1 MNLSLIDA
9 GFFMKRIEARPASLN
24 APDVREICSVS
35 HCISSAPEN
44 WIQSWL
50 HNDLGWFNRVAD
62 ALTVVRPQERHQYRL
77 FAYRL
82 CPEVFTAEG
91 RAAIVLPGN
100 VKPEAIGQGFRSLG
114 FDSTNKTMES
124 VLGFECS
131 PLSCNAMAEEIRAN
145 EYCLFATLDEAI
157 AGAERFATEQ
167 PEPGSYFVI
176 EVLEGQQLIAGG

>member
-9 GFFMKRIEARPASLN
+9 GFFMKRIEVRPASLN
-24 APDVREICSVS
+24 APGVREICSVS
-35 HCISSAPEN
+35 HCISPAPEN
-44 WIQSWL
+44 WIQAWL
-50 HNDLGWFNRVAD
+50 HNDLGWFNRIAD
-62 ALTVVRPQERHQYRL
+62 ALTVVRPEERHEYRL
-77 FAYRL
+77 FGYRVF
-82 CPEVFTAEG
+82 PEVFTAEG
-91 RAAIVLPGN
+91 RDAIVLPEN
-100 VKPEAIGQGFRSLG
+100 VKPEAIGQEFRSLG

-145 EYCLFATLDEAI
+145 KYCLFATLDEAI